1 MTGFLFFN
9 FIFWWREGIGITL
22 VLWMECIVQNE
33 TKGETPRVKASYL
46 LLLKV
51 KKAQF
56 DRALHFQ
63 NTRS

>member
-1 MTGFLFFN
+1 M
-9 FIFWWREGIGITL
+9 
-22 VLWMECIVQNE
+22 LWMECIVQNE